1 MWRTK
6 PIHPPRPRHRRR
18 TIWRQVRRFVLDQEP
33 AKGQPGQP
41 ACCYGNLSGTMRGTV
56 RKISLPRR
64 VIIDLMRA
72 SADMPFVAVRRTL
85 SIERLAS
92 ARKGLGTRPAWAVIF
107 AKAFAILASE
117 QPILRRVYLKW
128 PWPHLSE
135 FPQTVAMIVVA
146 PDATPDGVLLFP
158 VKAPDRT
165 SLAEAHGWIQNAK
178 TQPIEA
184 TPFFRKT
191 MMVTR
196 LPQPLR
202 RLAWAIGL
210 NFGRQRG
217 NYLGTLLVT
226 SVAAFGGGEVEALG
240 PQPFIFSYDRMSD
253 DGTIDVMIRW
263 DHRITDAAFIGAE
276 LSRLE
281 QILNHQIAD
290 EILALA
296 ATERGVAAALTEG
309 NSPGRSGKI
318 SREFTSIP

>member
-1 MWRTK
+1 
-6 PIHPPRPRHRRR
+6 
-18 TIWRQVRRFVLDQEP
+18 
-33 AKGQPGQP
+33 
-41 ACCYGNLSGTMRGTV
+41 MRGTV
-56 RKISLPRR
+56 RKISLSRR

-72 SADMPFVAVRRTL
+72 SADVPFVAVRRTL
-85 SIERLAS
+85 SIGRLAA
-92 ARKGLGTRPAWAVIF
+92 ARKSLRNRPAWAAIF
-107 AKAFAILASE
+107 AKAFAILAAE
-117 QPILRRVYLKW
+117 QPVLRRVYLKW
-128 PWPHLSE
+128 PWPHFYD
-135 FPQTVAMIVVA
+135 FPQTLAMIVVA

-158 VKAPDRT
+158 VKAPDLT
-165 SLAEAHGWIQNAK
+165 SLAEADAMIRSAK
-178 TQPIEA
+178 SQPIEA

-240 PQPFIFSYDRMSD
+240 PQSFILSYDKVSD

-263 DHRITDAAFIGAE
+263 DHRIADAAFIGGE

-281 QILNHQIAD
+281 QILNNQLAD
-290 EILALA
+290 EILALVANERATA
-296 ATERGVAAALTEG
+296 APTLARRID
-309 NSPGRSGKI
+309 PGLASGI
-318 SREFTSIP
+318 SREFTNTT

>member
-1 MWRTK
+1 
-6 PIHPPRPRHRRR
+6 
-18 TIWRQVRRFVLDQEP
+18 
-33 AKGQPGQP
+33 
-41 ACCYGNLSGTMRGTV
+41 MRGTV
-56 RKISLPRR
+56 RKISLSRR

-72 SADMPFVAVRRTL
+72 SADIPFVAVRRTL
-85 SIERLAS
+85 SIGRLAA
-92 ARKGLGTRPAWAVIF
+92 ARKSLRNRPAWAAIF
-107 AKAFAILASE
+107 AKAFAILAAE
-117 QPILRRVYLKW
+117 QPVLRRVYLKW
-128 PWPHLSE
+128 PWPHFYD
-135 FPQTVAMIVVA
+135 FPQTLAMIVVA

-158 VKAPDRT
+158 VKAPDLT
-165 SLAEAHGWIQNAK
+165 SLAEADAMIRSAK
-178 TQPIEA
+178 SQPIEA

-240 PQPFIFSYDRMSD
+240 PQSFILSYDKVSD

-263 DHRITDAAFIGAE
+263 DHRIADAAFIGGE

-281 QILNHQIAD
+281 QILNNPLSD
-290 EILALA
+290 EILALVANERATA
-296 ATERGVAAALTEG
+296 APTLARRID
-309 NSPGRSGKI
+309 PGLASGI
-318 SREFTSIP
+318 SREFTNTT

>member
-1 MWRTK
+1 
-6 PIHPPRPRHRRR
+6 
-18 TIWRQVRRFVLDQEP
+18 
-33 AKGQPGQP
+33 
-41 ACCYGNLSGTMRGTV
+41 MRGTV
-56 RKISLPRR
+56 RKISLSRR

-72 SADMPFVAVRRTL
+72 SADVPFVAVRRTL
-85 SIERLAS
+85 SIGRLAA
-92 ARKGLGTRPAWAVIF
+92 ARKSLRNRPAWAAIF
-107 AKAFAILASE
+107 AKAFAILAAE

-128 PWPHLSE
+128 PWPHFYD
-135 FPQTVAMIVVA
+135 FPQTLAMIVVA

-158 VKAPDRT
+158 VKAPDLT
-165 SLAEAHGWIQNAK
+165 SLAEADAMIRSAK
-178 TQPIEA
+178 SQPIEA

-240 PQPFIFSYDRMSD
+240 PQSFILSYDKVSD

-263 DHRITDAAFIGAE
+263 DHRIADAAFIGGE

-281 QILNHQIAD
+281 QILNNPLSD
-290 EILALA
+290 EILALVANERATA
-296 ATERGVAAALTEG
+296 APTLARRID
-309 NSPGRSGKI
+309 PGLASGI
-318 SREFTSIP
+318 SREFTNTT

>member
-1 MWRTK
+1 
-6 PIHPPRPRHRRR
+6 
-18 TIWRQVRRFVLDQEP
+18 
-33 AKGQPGQP
+33 
-41 ACCYGNLSGTMRGTV
+41 MRGTV
-56 RKISLPRR
+56 RKISLSRR
-64 VIIDLMRA
+64 VIVDLMRA
-72 SADMPFVAVRRTL
+72 SADVPFVAVRRTIAL
-85 SIERLAS
+85 GRLAT
-92 ARKGLGTRPAWAVIF
+92 ARKSLHSRPAWAAIF
-107 AKAFAILASE
+107 AKGFAILASE

-128 PWPHLSE
+128 PWPHFYE
-135 FPQTVAMIVVA
+135 YPQTLAMIVVA

-158 VKAPDRT
+158 VKAPDLT
-165 SLAEAHGWIQNAK
+165 SLGEADAGIRSAK

-240 PQPFIFSYDRMSD
+240 PQSFILSYDKVSE
-253 DGTIDVMIRW
+253 DGAVDVMLRW
-263 DHRITDAAFIGAE
+263 DHRITDAAFVGGE

-281 QILNHQIAD
+281 QILNNQVAD
-290 EILALA
+290 EILALVSA
-296 ATERGVAAALTEG
+296 ERAAAGPALAKRMG
-309 NSPGRSGKI
+309 QIADR
-318 SREFTSIP
+318 

>member
-1 MWRTK
+1 
-6 PIHPPRPRHRRR
+6 
-18 TIWRQVRRFVLDQEP
+18 
-33 AKGQPGQP
+33 
-41 ACCYGNLSGTMRGTV
+41 MRGTV
-56 RKISLPRR
+56 RKISLSRR

-72 SADMPFVAVRRTL
+72 SADIPFVAVRRTL
-85 SIERLAS
+85 SIGRLAA
-92 ARKGLGTRPAWAVIF
+92 ARKSLRNRPAWAAIF
-107 AKAFAILASE
+107 AKAFAILAAE

-128 PWPHLSE
+128 PWPHFYD
-135 FPQTVAMIVVA
+135 FPQTLAMIVVA

-158 VKAPDRT
+158 VKAPDLT
-165 SLAEAHGWIQNAK
+165 SLAEADAMIRSAK
-178 TQPIEA
+178 SQPIEA

-240 PQPFIFSYDRMSD
+240 PQSFILSYDKVSD

-263 DHRITDAAFIGAE
+263 DHRIADAAFIGGE

-281 QILNHQIAD
+281 QILNNPLSD
-290 EILALA
+290 EILALVANERATA
-296 ATERGVAAALTEG
+296 APTLARRID
-309 NSPGRSGKI
+309 PGLASGI
-318 SREFTSIP
+318 SREFTNTT

>member
-1 MWRTK
+1 
-6 PIHPPRPRHRRR
+6 
-18 TIWRQVRRFVLDQEP
+18 
-33 AKGQPGQP
+33 
-41 ACCYGNLSGTMRGTV
+41 MRGTA
-56 RKISLPRR
+56 RKVSLSRR

-72 SADMPFVAVRRTL
+72 SADVPFVAVRRPL
-85 SIERLAS
+85 SIERLAA
-92 ARKGLGTRPAWAVIF
+92 ARKGLSNRPAWAVIF
-107 AKAFAILASE
+107 AKAFAILARE

-128 PWPHLSE
+128 PWPHFYE

-158 VKAPDRT
+158 VKAPDLT
-165 SLAEAHGWIQNAK
+165 SLAEADSQVRRAK

-196 LPQPLR
+196 LPNPIR

-217 NYLGTLLVT
+217 NYFGTLLVT

-240 PQPFIFSYDRMSD
+240 PNSFILSYDRLSD
-253 DGTIDVMIRW
+253 DGTINVMIRW
-263 DHRITDAAFIGAE
+263 DHRITDAAFIGVE

-281 QILNHQIAD
+281 HILNNQIAD
-290 EILALA
+290 EMLAITSEGRDPAAPALA
-296 ATERGVAAALTEG
+296 ERIRPGVTDG
-309 NSPGRSGKI
+309 I
-318 SREFTSIP
+318 SRQFTNTP

>member
-1 MWRTK
+1 
-6 PIHPPRPRHRRR
+6 
-18 TIWRQVRRFVLDQEP
+18 
-33 AKGQPGQP
+33 
-41 ACCYGNLSGTMRGTV
+41 MRGTV

-64 VIIDLMRA
+64 VIVDLMRA
-72 SADMPFVAVRRTL
+72 SADVPFVAVRRTL
-85 SIERLAS
+85 SIERLAA
-92 ARKGLGTRPAWAVIF
+92 ARKVLGTRPAWAVIF

-117 QPILRRVYLKW
+117 QSILRRVYLKW
-128 PWPHLSE
+128 PWPHFYE

-165 SLAEAHGWIQNAK
+165 SLAEADAWIRNAK
-178 TQPIEA
+178 AQPIEA

-202 RLAWAIGL
+202 WLAWAIGL

-240 PQPFIFSYDRMSD
+240 PQPFILSYDKLSD
-253 DGTIDVMIRW
+253 DGAIDVMIRW
-263 DHRITDAAFIGAE
+263 DHRITDAAFIALE
-276 LSRLE
+276 LLRLE
-281 QILNHQIAD
+281 QILNNQMAD
-290 EILALA
+290 EMLALA
-296 ATERGVAAALTEG
+296 ATERDAAAPLVDRIELG
-309 NSPGRSGKI
+309 VGKV
-318 SREFTSIP
+318 SREFTSTP

>member
-1 MWRTK
+1 
-6 PIHPPRPRHRRR
+6 
-18 TIWRQVRRFVLDQEP
+18 
-33 AKGQPGQP
+33 
-41 ACCYGNLSGTMRGTV
+41 MRGTV
-56 RKISLPRR
+56 RKISLSRR

-72 SADMPFVAVRRTL
+72 SADVPFVAVRRTL
-85 SIERLAS
+85 SIGRLAA
-92 ARKGLGTRPAWAVIF
+92 ARKSLRNRPAWAAIF
-107 AKAFAILASE
+107 AKAFAILAAE
-117 QPILRRVYLKW
+117 QPVLRRVYLKW
-128 PWPHLSE
+128 PWPHFYD
-135 FPQTVAMIVVA
+135 FPQTLAMIVVA

-158 VKAPDRT
+158 VKAPDLT
-165 SLAEAHGWIQNAK
+165 SLAEADAMIRSAK
-178 TQPIEA
+178 SQPIEA

-240 PQPFIFSYDRMSD
+240 PQSFILSYDKVSD

-263 DHRITDAAFIGAE
+263 DHRIADAAFIGGE

-281 QILNHQIAD
+281 QILNNPLSD
-290 EILALA
+290 EILALVANERASA
-296 ATERGVAAALTEG
+296 APTLARRID
-309 NSPGRSGKI
+309 PGLASGI
-318 SREFTSIP
+318 SREFTNTT